1 MIRLCLIALML
12 FLLSTVEAQQF
23 KVDTLYS
30 GLKNPTSFLLANNAI
45 YIVEQGNHRILKLD
59 LNGNLIEKYGNRGS
73 GNYQFDSPTDIAS
86 STGLK
91 IFVSDP
97 GNNRIQVFDK
107 RWQYLSSIKGNE
119 KFRTRDE
126 ISPEYIGVNKQGE
139 IFFYDSRSKSI
150 GKYDED
156 GAYLDQIPIP
166 SDIKDVSG
174 LQIIDGSIFILDTT
188 SELVHKIFAN
198 GFYESFYEAKGS
210 ISFFY
215 RDNEMYLAK
224 NNILEKQGPLT
235 KKTILSFEKRSE
247 INDIYIVENKIYILT
262 SHALIRIL
270 EE

>member
-1 MIRLCLIALML
+1 MSRLCLIALML

-45 YIVEQGNHRILKLD
+45 YIVEQGNHRILKLY

-107 RWQYLSSIKGNE
+107 RWQYLSSIKGND

-156 GAYLDQIPIP
+156 GAYLDHIPIP

-174 LQIIDGSIFILDTT
+174 LQIIDGSIFILDTK
-188 SELVHKIFAN
+188 SELVHKISAN

-210 ISFFY
+210 VSFFY

-224 NNILEKQGPLT
+224 NKILEKQGPLT

-247 INDIYIVENKIYILT
+247 INDIYVVENKIYILS

>member
-1 MIRLCLIALML
+1 MIRLCLIAFML
-12 FLLSTVEAQQF
+12 FLLSAVEAQQF

-30 GLKNPTSFLLANNAI
+30 GLKNSTSFLLANDAI

-107 RWQYLSSIKGNE
+107 RWQYLSSIKAKE
-119 KFRTRDE
+119 QFQTRSE
-126 ISPEYIGVNKQGE
+126 ITPMFLGVNKFGE
-139 IFFYDSRSKSI
+139 VIFYNDGSGSL
-150 GKYDED
+150 GKYNED
-156 GAYLDQIPIP
+156 GAMLDEIPLP
-166 SDIKDVSG
+166 GEIKDVSG
-174 LQIIDGSIFILDTT
+174 LQIIDGSIFILDTK
-188 SELVHKIFAN
+188 SELVHKISAN

-210 ISFFY
+210 VSFFY

-224 NNILEKQGPLT
+224 NKILEKQGPLT

-247 INDIYIVENKIYILT
+247 INDIYVVENKIYILS

>member
-1 MIRLCLIALML
+1 MSRLVSIALML

-30 GLKNPTSFLLANNAI
+30 GLKNPTSFLLANDAI

-59 LNGNLIEKYGNRGS
+59 LNGNLIEKYGNRGN
-73 GNYQFDSPTDIAS
+73 GNYQFDSPTDITS

-107 RWQYLSSIKGNE
+107 RWQYLSSIRGND

-156 GAYLDQIPIP
+156 GAILDQIPLP
-166 SDIKDVSG
+166 DEVKEVSG
-174 LQIIDGSIFILDTT
+174 LQVIDGSIFVLDKK
-188 SELVHKIFAN
+188 SELVHKISEN
-198 GFYESFYEAKGS
+198 GFYESFYEVKGS

-215 RDNEMYLAK
+215 RGNEMYVAK
-224 NNILEKQGPLT
+224 NNIIEKQGPLT
-235 KKTILSFEKRSE
+235 KKTILSLEKKPE
-247 INDIYIVENKIYILT
+247 INDMYVVENKIYILT
-262 SHALIRIL
+262 SLALIRIL

>member
-1 MIRLCLIALML
+1 MIRMSLIALML
-12 FLLSTVEAQQF
+12 FLLSKAEAQEF

-30 GLKNPTSFLLANNAI
+30 GLKNPTSLLIANDAI

-59 LNGNLIEKYGNRGS
+59 LSGNLIEKFGNRGS

-107 RWQYLSSIKGNE
+107 RWQYLSSIKGND

-126 ISPEYIGVNKQGE
+126 ISPEYIGVNKLGE
-139 IFFYDSRSKSI
+139 IFFYDKRSKSL

-174 LQIIDGSIFILDTT
+174 LQISDSKIFILDKK
-188 SELVHKIFAN
+188 SELIHRLSEN
-198 GFYESFYEAKGS
+198 GFYESFYKAKRTD
-210 ISFFY
+210 SFFY
-215 RDNEMYLAK
+215 RKNEIYGVK
-224 NNILEKQGPLT
+224 NNAIEKQGPLT
-235 KKTILSFEKRSE
+235 KKLIFSFEKKSE
-247 INDIYIVENKIYILT
+247 VNDLYVDENKFYILT

>member
-1 MIRLCLIALML
+1 MIRMSLIALML
-12 FLLSTVEAQQF
+12 FLLSKAEAQEF

-30 GLKNPTSFLLANNAI
+30 GLKNPISFLIANDAI

-59 LNGNLIEKYGNRGS
+59 LNGNLIDKFGNRGS

-91 IFVSDP
+91 IFISDP

-107 RWQYLSSIKGNE
+107 RWQYLSSIKGND

-126 ISPEYIGVNKQGE
+126 ISPEYIGVNKLGE
-139 IFFYDSRSKSI
+139 IFFYDKRSKSL

-174 LQIIDGSIFILDTT
+174 LQISNSKIFILDRK
-188 SELVHKIFAN
+188 SELIHRLSEN
-198 GFYESFYEAKGS
+198 GFYETFYPAKRGNT
-210 ISFFY
+210 FY
-215 RDNEMYLAK
+215 YKDEIVYLIQDFSLKSYGKGQVK
-224 NNILEKQGPLT
+224 NLYDFKSETLITKILV
-235 KKTILSFEKRSE
+235 ID
-247 INDIYIVENKIYILT
+247 NDIFILT
-262 SHALIRIL
+262 INSLLKISL
-270 EE
+270 

>member
-1 MIRLCLIALML
+1 MSRLCLIALML

-30 GLKNPTSFLLANNAI
+30 GLKNPTSLLIANDAI
-45 YIVEQGNHRILKLD
+45 YVVEQGNHRVLKLD

-91 IFVSDP
+91 IFISDP

-107 RWQYLSSIKGNE
+107 RWQYLSSIKANNQFESGS
-119 KFRTRDE
+119 E
-126 ISPEYIGVNKQGE
+126 ITPSHLGVNKFGE
-139 IFFYDSRSKSI
+139 VIFYNETTKVL
-150 GKYDED
+150 GKYNED

-174 LQIIDGSIFILDTT
+174 LQVSDSKIFILDKK
-188 SELVHKIFAN
+188 SELIHRLSEN
-198 GFYESFYEAKGS
+198 GFYESFYEAKRTG
-210 ISFFY
+210 SFFY
-215 RDNEMYLAK
+215 RKNEIFGVK
-224 NNILEKQGPLT
+224 NDAIEKQGALT
-235 KKTILSFEKRSE
+235 KKLIFSLEKKSE
-247 INDIYIVENKIYILT
+247 VNDLYVDESKFYILT
-262 SHALIRIL
+262 SYVLIRIL

>member
-1 MIRLCLIALML
+1 MSRLCLIALML

-23 KVDTLYS
+23 EVDTLYS

-73 GNYQFDSPTDIAS
+73 GNYQFDSPTDIA
-86 STGLK
+86 TTNGLK
-91 IFVSDP
+91 LFVSDK

-107 RWQYLSSIKGNE
+107 RWQYLSSIKGND
-119 KFRTRDE
+119 KFRTREE

-166 SDIKDVSG
+166 SDIKEVSG
-174 LQIIDGSIFILDTT
+174 LQISESKIFILDKK
-188 SELVHKIFAN
+188 SELIHRLSEN
-198 GFYESFYEAKGS
+198 GFYESFYKAENGKA
-210 ISFFY
+210 FFY
-215 RDNEMYLAK
+215 LNGSLFLSSNDVIYEFDRQKAEKL
-224 NNILEKQGPLT
+224 LE
-235 KKTILSFEKRSE
+235 FEDGIKIIDLLVIE
-247 INDIYIVENKIYILT
+247 DEIYILT
-262 SHALIRIL
+262 ENYLLKMIL
-270 EE
+270 K